1 MFIDG
6 VFSGGGMKGI
16 ALVGAYETLEERGFR
31 FKRLAGT
38 SAGSII
44 AALIAAGYTSA
55 EMRSMVEELD
65 EGELLD
71 PRFSFF
77 PLKMLQWAS
86 IYWRLGLY
94 KGDRL
99 ENWISE
105 KLRRKGVSVF
115 GDFEKGK
122 LKLIASDLTNGKMLV
137 LPDDLPR
144 YGLHPERFSVARAVR
159 MSCSIP
165 YFFEPV
171 KLKSSVGISTVVDGG
186 VLSNFPIWLFT
197 AEKKRPVLGVT
208 LTPCEKERPKKVINN
223 AFELFGALFET
234 MKEAHDA
241 RHIATKHERNIIFLP
256 VEEVLST
263 EFAISAEK
271 KLALIELGKKRTEL
285 FLKQWTY

>member
-1 MFIDG
+1 MYIDG

-16 ALVGAYETLEERGFR
+16 ALAGAYETLEKRGFR

-44 AALIAAGYTSA
+44 ASFIAAGYTSQ
-55 EMRSMVEELD
+55 EIRRMLEELN
-65 EGELLD
+65 EGDLLD
-71 PRFSFF
+71 PRFSFL
-77 PLKMLQWAS
+77 PLKLLQWVS

-94 KGDRL
+94 KGDKL
-99 ENWISE
+99 ENWISAKLKE
-105 KLRRKGVSVF
+105 KGISVF

-122 LKLIASDLTNGKMLV
+122 LKVIASDLTNGKMLV
-137 LPDDLPR
+137 LPDDLHR
-144 YGLHPERFSVARAVR
+144 YGLNPDRFSVARAVR

-171 KLKSSVGISTVVDGG
+171 KLKSSAGISTVVDGG

-208 LTPCEKERPKKVINN
+208 LMPNEKERPKKTINN

-241 RHIATKHERNIIFLP
+241 RHISTKHERNVIFLP

-263 EFAISAEK
+263 EFALSAEK